1 MATQDTLPPGT
12 RLYTGLGQSGNWSDP
27 NNWGGGTAAGASNI
41 ALFEM
46 SATENGSFTARQ
58 LMFLGTESITVNGAL
73 TSVSPGLCASFMV
86 CDQATLTLKPTGS
99 ITSAGG
105 LIVGNESVG
114 TLIAQGNS
122 TAHSTITSVS
132 GKIGQNIGGVGTATI
147 DGAVWNNSVNM
158 FVGQNSQGTLN
169 VLDGGQVTDGTS
181 FVVGANTGATGVVN
195 LASGAK
201 LTVGSFAKIG
211 GGDPTTAGGLGTM
224 NVGASSLFSV
234 AGPLKIASG
243 SALDLTGGTVTV
255 TDNVTGLK
263 IWTGGTL
270 SGFGT
275 VNSLPT
281 GIGDDGT
288 IRATGGTLVLNGMVS
303 GAGSLQIAASST
315 AQITASKLGLAT
327 VNFAGSNGTLA
338 LAHGITSLATITN
351 FAAGDHITMA
361 GIDSLSWNS
370 TKDLLTLSS
379 GGHVVDTLH
388 IAGTYASTDFT
399 LTQGSAAAI
408 IGLVS
413 HPTTSATHI

>member
-1 MATQDTLPPGT
+1 MADSDTLPAGT
-12 RLYTGLGQSGNWSDP
+12 KTYTGLGQSGNWSDP
-27 NNWGGGTAAGASNI
+27 NNWGGVTAAGASNV
-41 ALFEM
+41 ALFQM

-73 TSVSPGLCASFMV
+73 SSLSPGLCASFMV

-105 LIVGNESVG
+105 LIVGNDSVG

-122 TAHSTITSVS
+122 AAHSTLTSVS
-132 GKIGQNIGGVGTATI
+132 TKIGQNVGAVGTATI
-147 DGAVWNNSVNM
+147 DGAVWNNSTNM
-158 FVGQNSQGTLN
+158 FVGQNAAGTLS
-169 VLDGGQVTDGTS
+169 VLDGGRITVGTS
-181 FVVGANTGATGVVN
+181 FVVGANVGATGTVN
-195 LASGAK
+195 LASGAQ
-201 LTVGSFAKIG
+201 LSVASYAKIG
-211 GGDPTTAGGLGTM
+211 GGDPTQAGGLGTV
-224 NVGASSLFSV
+224 NVGANSSFSV

-243 SALDLTGGTVTV
+243 SALNLTGGTVNV
-255 TDNVTGLK
+255 TDTVTGLK

-275 VNSLPT
+275 VTSLPT

-303 GAGSLQIAASST
+303 GAGSLQIAANST

-338 LAHGITSLATITN
+338 LAHGVTSLAAITN

-361 GIDSLSWNS
+361 GIDSLSWNA
-370 TKDLLTLSS
+370 TKDILTLSS
-379 GGHVVDTLH
+379 GGQVVDTLH
-388 IAGTYASTDFT
+388 ILGTYASTDFT
-399 LTQGSAAAI
+399 LTQGSAAAT

-413 HPTTSATHI
+413 HTSTSATHI